1 MNNFICPKCSGHLR
15 VGEHLIFKVRNQ
27 KKHAGIILMYPEIGN
42 YSSVRHPSFDIME
55 GEALEFFCPLCN
67 TSLQSDIHKNLAHVI
82 LQESN
87 GKNHD
92 VYFSQISG
100 EHSSYETSGDSLRV
114 AGENAGRYTYFKLGD
129 KFKTYL

>member
-1 MNNFICPKCSGHLR
+1 MK
-15 VGEHLIFKVRNQ
+15 NQ
-27 KKHAGIILMYPEIGN
+27 KKQSGIVLMHPEIGN
-42 YSSVRHPSFDIME
+42 YSSTRHPSLEIAE
-55 GEALEFFCPLCN
+55 GEILEFFCPLCN

-82 LQESN
+82 LEEKD

-100 EHSSYETSGDSLRV
+100 EHSTYETSGDSLRI

-129 KFKTYL
+129 KFRTYL

>member
-15 VGEHLIFKVRNQ
+15 VGEHLIFKVKNQ
-27 KKHAGIILMYPEIGN
+27 KKQSGIVLMHPEIGN
-42 YSSVRHPSFDIME
+42 YSSTRHPSLEIAE
-55 GEALEFFCPLCN
+55 GEILEFFCPLCN

-82 LQESN
+82 LEEKD

-100 EHSSYETSGDSLRV
+100 EHSTYETSGDSLRI

-129 KFKTYL
+129 KFRTYL